1 MKKLILTVTGVLFL
15 LAAAS
20 AQSRLFL
27 SVGANLIRPADEAY
41 RTIYGDQALYPELDV
56 AFRVV
61 GGLCLTGSV
70 GQFAKSGT
78 TPDLE
83 LETRATQSYITVGLG
98 YLQRVSSL
106 ICIGGGAGMAAMKF
120 SEAALDVSVDG
131 QKTGFMAEGGVF
143 YMPEEGQN
151 FFLSLK
157 FGILSAKVDDLVSD
171 MVGPQPVQLG
181 GFKISIS
188 VGIQLFGNR

>member
-1 MKKLILTVTGVLFL
+1 M
-15 LAAAS
+15 S
-20 AQSRLFL
+20 
-27 SVGANLIRPADEAY
+27 
-41 RTIYGDQALYPELDV
+41 PELDV

-106 ICIGGGAGMAAMKF
+106 IY
-120 SEAALDVSVDG
+120 V
-131 QKTGFMAEGGVF
+131 GVE
-143 YMPEEGQN
+143 PGW
-151 FFLSLK
+151 
-157 FGILSAKVDDLVSD
+157 
-171 MVGPQPVQLG
+171 PP
-181 GFKISIS
+181 
-188 VGIQLFGNR
+188 